1 MASYRKLYDL
11 VRGLRPGCSED
22 AWYEEVMPYLLNV
35 WLSDYARYASTAAVR
50 EATRRAR
57 SAPSAVTRETAIA
70 HALVKSL
77 YDDGRLDEQQVA
89 AFADACAACRGHC
102 CRNGG
107 NDAYLD
113 ENAIRQ
119 AWARH
124 PRLSARGLMR
134 LYLDAIPDKAFA
146 DSCLFHAKD
155 GCSLP
160 RSLRAP
166 ISEAYLCGPLMRVMK
181 G

>member
-1 MASYRKLYDL
+1 MIKWGDIELPGFDRP
-11 VRGLRPGCSED
+11 LRPVG
-22 AWYEEVMPYLLNV
+22 AKRRRIFAAFLQGLMAEVSSPR
-35 WLSDYARYASTAAVR
+35 ARAGEAPKQKP
-50 EATRRAR
+50 EATMF
-57 SAPSAVTRETAIA
+57 P
-70 HALVKSL
+70 
-77 YDDGRLDEQQVA
+77 
-89 AFADACAACRGHC
+89 DACRACRGHC
-102 CRNGG
+102 CAKGG

-124 PRLSARGLMR
+124 PRLSRRGLMQ

-146 DSCLFHAKD
+146 DSCIFHAEQ

-166 ISEAYLCGPLMRVMK
+166 VSGAYLCGPLERLAK
-181 G
+181 AQSHPSSIG

>member
-1 MASYRKLYDL
+1 MINWGDIELPGFDRPLRAVGIKRRRTFAAFLEKLIGE
-11 VRGLRPGCSED
+11 VPPPRGKRADKLKQDPE
-22 AWYEEVMPYLLNV
+22 
-35 WLSDYARYASTAAVR
+35 STM
-50 EATRRAR
+50 
-57 SAPSAVTRETAIA
+57 
-70 HALVKSL
+70 
-77 YDDGRLDEQQVA
+77 
-89 AFADACAACRGHC
+89 FADACRTCRGHC
-102 CRNGG
+102 CSKGG

-113 ENAIRQ
+113 ETAIRQ

-124 PRLSARGLMR
+124 PRLSRRGLTQ

-166 ISEAYLCGPLMRVMK
+166 VSEAYLCGPLMRLMK

>member
-1 MASYRKLYDL
+1 MITWGDIELPGFDRPLRAVGKRRRRIFAAFLE
-11 VRGLRPGCSED
+11 GLIGQVSRSRRRTAGKMNARP
-22 AWYEEVMPYLLNV
+22 
-35 WLSDYARYASTAAVR
+35 
-50 EATRRAR
+50 EAT
-57 SAPSAVTRETAIA
+57 T
-70 HALVKSL
+70 
-77 YDDGRLDEQQVA
+77 
-89 AFADACAACRGHC
+89 FADACRACRGHC

-113 ENAIRQ
+113 ENAIAL

-134 LYLDAIPDKAFA
+134 LYLAAIPDKAFA

-166 ISEAYLCGPLMRVMK
+166 VSEAYLCGPLERLMQ

>member
-1 MASYRKLYDL
+1 MIKWRDIELPGFD
-11 VRGLRPGCSED
+11 RPLRAVGKKRRRIF
-22 AWYEEVMPYLLNV
+22 AVFLEELIGEVSRPRTRTADKMK
-35 WLSDYARYASTAAVR
+35 ARP
-50 EATRRAR
+50 EAT
-57 SAPSAVTRETAIA
+57 T
-70 HALVKSL
+70 
-77 YDDGRLDEQQVA
+77 
-89 AFADACAACRGHC
+89 FADACRACRGHC

-124 PRLSARGLMR
+124 PRLSRRGLIQ

-146 DSCLFHAKD
+146 NSCLFHAKD

-166 ISEAYLCGPLMRVMK
+166 VSEAYLCGPLSRLMK